1 MSILP
6 LERRIYQN
14 HEGRDSIHLR
24 YIFDEVLSNG
34 ETIRWKDDF
43 YRGDSWIEFLDFYT
57 DENGFQYVSGRFF
70 MRPWNPDQKFTRIT
84 IEGAFEDVV
93 IKQPM
98 F

>member
-1 MSILP
+1 MNN
-6 LERRIYQN
+6 ED
-14 HEGRDSIHLR
+14 RDSILISYRH
-24 YIFDEVLSNG
+24 IEHQG
-34 ETIRWKDDF
+34 EDNQIIWEDDF
-43 YRGDSWIEFLDFYT
+43 YIGGSWIEFLDFYT
-57 DENGFQYVSGRFF
+57 DENGFQYVSGKFF